1 MLYSQLH
8 TSIRFAFFGVVTF
21 SGMSVLAIASSPVYA
36 DTVNNIRQFDYAS
49 NRLLTSNQNNN
60 QNSNYYKNNKN
71 LAVAGQ
77 SSANTTHKSTRNS
90 NQNTTQYIANYLS
103 TNKSSNLSS
112 RPSSIKAPKK
122 SASNRASPRVNNHS
136 MAKKATTKKVVDY
149 LNSQAID
156 KGTKK
161 ATNNKQVLNNNAFI
175 NTQVIRTVQT
185 ETANQQF
192 NQPVDTGDSNGNIN
206 SNIKALYQQLQN
218 KTSTHNNIANS
229 QANIQANIEE
239 WESNIRHIIQD
250 NQSMVDGTTVKKF
263 TDSKNNPNKKI
274 LNRYSASLT
283 GVLKEPLEPVIP
295 VMPIYDGN
303 HSINYHKDRQAGSGR
318 NASQQDGINQLQ
330 EHIRKKVIKQQ
341 EELKK
346 FYQQPTN
353 KRSNRQSKQHSKQKS
368 KQRNKPRGLSQSVIA
383 DGPYE
388 SYKLS
393 ASLQYELEHAELVA
407 SQDSSSFRKIALEK
421 QIVQIKNQ
429 TTNQTTNSADSLPEQ
444 TSFPNVYYAN
454 STRDTSPEIEP
465 VNINNSQLD
474 GEGLANKQL
483 ANKQQGKQKD
493 AKQRQLVNKL
503 MENAYQ
509 LSPKKEVT
517 PTFIKKVRGGTE
529 SLTNRL
535 VDKKKPKNKISNDDS
550 SVGKSANNKS
560 MDEGSNKVARCY
572 GQWVYP
578 SSKTGHNNSGKNSSR
593 DNVDIPSSV
602 PNSVPSGWYHAL
614 ADYGYY
620 DNERYAELTG
630 NVLVRQGNQ
639 LIQADKVTLDIK
651 NGTAKAEGG
660 VMFNDGRA
668 ENALTDTDNANQL
681 TKPKKS
687 NSLGIVGVADS
698 IEYGEKINAKAD
710 GVAFASIPM
719 QAHGYA
725 SRMTQNSDSEYS
737 LQDVMF
743 TTCDP
748 VNRKWHLES
757 KSIDL
762 NKKTGRG
769 ETRNTT
775 LHIKDVPVLYL
786 PYFNFPIDSRRTS
799 GFLVPNGS
807 INSKTGVEL
816 AIPYYF
822 NLAPNYDATVNTRIF
837 ANRNPMVEGE
847 LRYLTKDFGGGR
859 VVGSYLAKDRKYN
872 DQNRNSLYFQH
883 DWQSKK
889 TPNLT
894 AQLQYNYVS
903 DADYDDDFDYL
914 GVVDN
919 YLNLPRSAKVNY
931 YNDYL
936 KTQLKLE
943 DYQSLEA
950 KDLYGKRIADKDRP
964 YARLPQ
970 FTVDYQVP
978 NRLLKPLSNS
988 NVEITGEHDSAYFKN
1003 SVEDG
1008 SAVEQSGFRMYNK
1021 LSASYPYVRSWG
1033 YIKPKLSLQHLYAS
1047 YDEDARIANNVSEQ
1061 NNSQSVFVP
1070 QVSIDAVANFEK
1082 KGAPF
1087 QWMGDDN
1094 SNGYQ
1099 LLSPRLKY
1107 SYAPYQSQNN
1117 IPNFNTRIA
1126 SINYE
1131 QLYADSWFLGHDRLQ
1146 DLHALTPGVNY
1157 RYIDEMGVT
1166 RLDANIAQQF
1176 YLDSGQVTLDGSDG
1190 VARKSLFNE
1199 DSSGLVANV
1208 STHLYPNLWF
1218 DVDGALKDNFNLNY
1232 ITSQLRYQ
1240 PTTDSQFSLGVTER
1254 KQDNNTSQMP
1264 LSAVTA
1270 SAVFPIN
1277 NNWRMISQTQY
1288 DYDDNQFLDSLVGV
1302 DYEDCCIGFSVYGRR
1317 YYNDLNT
1324 NDDPNRAIMAEV
1336 RLKGLSGTSSLNK
1349 LLSEKVMGIDKVNR
1363 SWKNSPDYH

>member
-8 TSIRFAFFGVVTF
+8 TGIRFAFFGVATV
-21 SGMSVLAIASSPVYA
+21 SGVSLLAIASSPVYA
-36 DTVNNIRQFDYAS
+36 GTVSNIRQFDYANNKQS
-49 NRLLTSNQNNN
+49 NSQNNHHKKSKHT
-60 QNSNYYKNNKN
+60 QNNRKKSQK
-71 LAVAGQ
+71 LADQQ
-77 SSANTTHKSTRNS
+77 SADISHNTHKTHNS
-90 NQNTTQYIANYLS
+90 NQSTTQYIANYLS
-103 TNKSSNLSS
+103 THPSTKKPSVKKQSMNKQSTRKVSAKKPLKKPLLKNSSSNKTAKESTVTKQIADYLSS
-112 RPSSIKAPKK
+112 QS
-122 SASNRASPRVNNHS
+122 
-136 MAKKATTKKVVDY
+136 
-149 LNSQAID
+149 ID
-156 KGTKK
+156 KGAK
-161 ATNNKQVLNNNAFI
+161 NKQALNNNSLI

-185 ETANQQF
+185 AKTRQQF
-192 NQPVDTGDSNGNIN
+192 EQASNQHPISSDGN
-206 SNIKALYQQLQN
+206 SNIKALYEQVQHKQSIHKN
-218 KTSTHNNIANS
+218 GTANS
-229 QANIQANIEE
+229 QTNVQADIEK
-239 WESNIRHIIQD
+239 WESDIRHIIQD
-250 NQSMVDGTTVKKF
+250 VQPNQPIVYDVVYDKSIKKSAHSKTDF
-263 TDSKNNPNKKI
+263 KTDSKNISKHSPNKKI
-274 LNRYSASLT
+274 LNRYTASLT
-283 GVLKEPLEPVIP
+283 GVLKEPIEPVIP
-295 VMPIYDGN
+295 AMPVYSDSHHIEYKQA
-303 HSINYHKDRQAGSGR
+303 SRQADSKRDGSKQ
-318 NASQQDGINQLQ
+318 NGINQLQ
-330 EHIRKKVIKQQ
+330 EKLRKQVIEQQ

-346 FYQQPTN
+346 LYQQP
-353 KRSNRQSKQHSKQKS
+353 KS
-368 KQRNKPRGLSQSVIA
+368 TQQNLSQSIMT
-383 DGPYE
+383 DKPYE
-388 SYKLS
+388 PYKLS
-393 ASLQYELEHAELVA
+393 AKLQDELEQAELFA
-407 SQDSSSFRKIALEK
+407 SQDSSSFRKIALAK
-421 QIVQIKNQ
+421 QAATKDN
-429 TTNQTTNSADSLPEQ
+429 P
-444 TSFPNVYYAN
+444 TSI
-454 STRDTSPEIEP
+454 RDTSPEIEP
-465 VNINNSQLD
+465 IDSQL
-474 GEGLANKQL
+474 AKKQL
-483 ANKQQGKQKD
+483 ANKQQVGKQKE
-493 AKQRQLVNKL
+493 LVNKL
-503 MENAYQ
+503 MDNAYQ
-509 LSPKKEVT
+509 FYLKHEVT
-517 PTFIKKVRGGTE
+517 PTFIEKVRGGKA
-529 SLTNRL
+529 SLIE
-535 VDKKKPKNKISNDDS
+535 KNKES
-550 SVGKSANNKS
+550 KK
-560 MDEGSNKVARCY
+560 ESNKVARCY

-578 SSKTGHNNSGKNSSR
+578 SSKTGHKTGHNNSGKKSTEENPSTNPS
-593 DNVDIPSSV
+593 SSV

-668 ENALTDTDNANQL
+668 ENALTVNSETTNSNKP
-681 TKPKKS
+681 TKGSSKNNSKS

-698 IEYGEKINAKAD
+698 IEYGENINAKAD

-719 QAHGYA
+719 QAHGFA
-725 SRMTQNSDSEYS
+725 SRMTQNNDSEYN

-762 NKKTGRG
+762 NQKTGRG

-799 GFLVPNGS
+799 GFLLPNGS
-807 INSKTGVEL
+807 INSETGFEL

-822 NLAPNYDATVNTRIF
+822 NLASNYDATVNTRIF

-859 VVGSYLAKDRKYN
+859 VVGSYLAKDRKYK

-919 YLNLPRSAKVNY
+919 YLNLPRSARVNY

-970 FTVDYQVP
+970 FTVDYQLP
-978 NRLLKPLSNS
+978 NGLLKPLSHS

-1003 SVEDG
+1003 SIEDG

-1021 LSASYPYVRSWG
+1021 LSASYPYVGSWG

-1047 YDEDARIANNVSEQ
+1047 YDEDARIANKVSEQ
-1061 NNSQSVFVP
+1061 NNRQSVFVP

-1087 QWMGDDN
+1087 QWMGDDK

-1146 DLHALTPGVNY
+1146 DLHALTPGINY

-1190 VARKSLFNE
+1190 VARESLFNE
-1199 DSSGLVANV
+1199 NSSGLVGNV

-1218 DVDGALKDNFNLNY
+1218 DVDGALKDDFDLNY

-1240 PTTDSQFSLGVTER
+1240 PTTDSQFSLGITER
-1254 KQDNNTSQMP
+1254 KQDNNTNQMP

-1324 NDDPNRAIMAEV
+1324 NDDPNQAIMAEV

-1349 LLSEKVMGIDKVNR
+1349 LLSGKVMGIDKVNR
-1363 SWKNSPDYH
+1363 SWKNSPDYRYGSIE